1 LIVFAPLR
9 DPSRSRYLQ
18 GLSAQGF
25 PVLYIASGEQGPTI
39 SVDNASGIHQA
50 VTHLAEHG
58 HRRIAFVA
66 GDPNDGGD
74 SAARFYAYHSAMA
87 QNGLEIVPEL
97 IVPGWHTFSGGYAA
111 AQSMLHSGV
120 DFTALVSSDDN
131 CAIGTM
137 QALRESGLQI
147 PRDVAVIGFDD
158 QPDAMAQVPPLA
170 SVHIP
175 LATMGEQALAML
187 FDHLVNGFDLESI
200 QIPTRLVPRQSY
212 GCMPNVV
219 SLAGKGASD
228 SQSFT
233 SHSDQGTDVI
243 EAILQ
248 RLVVEMVSTLTA
260 SALLHFG
267 ERAARF
273 CASLVQ
279 AFYASLKAN
288 DPLAFQKPCW
298 SYCRN
303 WNL

>member
-1 LIVFAPLR
+1 MIVFAPLR

-175 LATMGEQALAML
+175 LLC
-187 FDHLVNGFDLESI
+187 LVNPMDASQMSFLWRARELQTHKALPATPI
-200 QIPTRLVPRQSY
+200 RELMLLRQS
-212 GCMPNVV
+212 CKD
-219 SLAGKGASD
+219 SLLKWFPLSRLLR
-228 SQSFT
+228 SFT
-233 SHSDQGTDVI
+233 SASVQH
-243 EAILQ
+243 
-248 RLVVEMVSTLTA
+248 A
-260 SALLHFG
+260 SAP
-267 ERAARF
+267 
-273 CASLVQ
+273 AS
-279 AFYASLKAN
+279 
-288 DPLAFQKPCW
+288 
-298 SYCRN
+298 CR
-303 WNL
+303 LFTPV